1 MSLQV
6 GRFHDRPARVARVS
20 FTGERSYEVSV
31 PAALAESLWQA
42 ARAAGAAPLGVEA
55 LGVLRAEKGFLFIGQ
70 DTDAETQ
77 PQDLGMDGPRRN
89 RQDAYVGDRSLFLP
103 ESTRSG
109 RRQLVGIPSEGVMIP
124 PGAHAVVAAAG
135 GRRRS
140 IGFVTS
146 SYDSVLLGRPVA
158 LALIEDGLSR
168 MGELLAFEHL
178 GARHTGRVVGSCFL
192 DPAGER
198 LHV

>member
-1 MSLQV
+1 
-6 GRFHDRPARVARVS
+6 VS

-109 RRQLVGIPSEGVMIP
+109 RRQLVGIASEGVMIP